1 LALFRR
7 TAPALISRFSTYKTT
22 FVFMLMVSFGC
33 PTIQALGQDVA
44 ALSPTASSSEAGLPD
59 APSAVMV
66 ETSQDP
72 GVSAPPRTPRFGPP
86 TGPIGVDGKFK
97 MLVEPQFGPR
107 ALFTT
112 AFRTGIR
119 MAKPANGLP
128 SDWHQG
134 AEAYGRLYGDSFA
147 RNGAEGLARFSTAVV
162 LHEDPRYRRSESSL
176 VPVRFS
182 HALLSTFV
190 DRTDSGHVTPAVSN
204 FAGAAANGFLGN
216 AYLPP
221 GFNDL
226 THAGQRGTY
235 ALAGLAGQNVL
246 QEFAPELGRAR
257 KKLHIPHIPLPP
269 VWWTPNQ

>member
-1 LALFRR
+1 ML
-7 TAPALISRFSTYKTT
+7 TISLGY
-22 FVFMLMVSFGC
+22 
-33 PTIQALGQDVA
+33 PTMRAQGQDIA
-44 ALSPTASSSEAGLPD
+44 TLASSSSSPESVLPD
-59 APSAVMV
+59 APSALVA
-66 ETSQDP
+66 ETPQD
-72 GVSAPPRTPRFGPP
+72 APANKSPSSKRFGSP
-86 TGPIGVDGKFK
+86 TGSISADGKFK
-97 MLVEPQFGPR
+97 LLVEPQFGPR

-128 SDWHQG
+128 PDWHEG

-147 RNGAEGLARFSTAVV
+147 RNGAEGIARFSTAVV
-162 LHEDPRYRRSESSL
+162 LHEDPRYTRSESTFVL
-176 VPVRFS
+176 ARFS
-182 HALLSTFV
+182 HALMFTFA
-190 DRTDSGHVTPAVSN
+190 DKTDGGHTTLAVSN

-226 THAGQRGTY
+226 THAGQRGTE

-246 QEFAPELGRAR
+246 IEFAPELGRAL

-269 VWWTPNQ
+269 VWWTPDQ

>member
-1 LALFRR
+1 MTYALV
-7 TAPALISRFSTYKTT
+7 LS
-22 FVFMLMVSFGC
+22 VSFGY
-33 PTIQALGQDVA
+33 PAIRAQAQAIANLTP
-44 ALSPTASSSEAGLPD
+44 SFSASNSELALPD
-59 APSAVMV
+59 APSAS
-66 ETSQDP
+66 EGDNPQDALP
-72 GVSAPPRTPRFGPP
+72 KGYPQPKRFGAQ
-86 TGPIGVDGKFK
+86 TDPIGVGGKFK
-97 MLVEPQFGPR
+97 LLVEPQFGPR
-107 ALFTT
+107 VLFTT

-128 SDWHQG
+128 PDWHEG

-147 RNGAEGLARFSTAVV
+147 RNGAEGIGRFSTAVV
-162 LHEDPRYRRSESSL
+162 LHEDPHYRRSESSFVL
-176 VPVRFS
+176 ARFS
-182 HALLSTFV
+182 HALMFTFV
-190 DRTDSGHVTPAVSN
+190 DRTDSGHATLAVSN

-226 THAGQRGTY
+226 THAGQRGTD

-246 QEFAPELGRAR
+246 QEFAPELRLAL